1 MRRKDREM
9 PRDFA
14 EGILD
19 GCEWAVLSM
28 VTPEGKPYCVPL
40 TIVRE
45 GAWVYF
51 HAAMQGKKLDCL
63 RENPAVCMAC
73 VGYTHR
79 MPDKFTTEFESAIL
93 EGKAQEVA
101 DEKEK
106 IHALRLLC
114 QRHTPANMGEF
125 DAAIARSLQATA
137 VWKIHIDV
145 LTGKRKRY
153 GPDGRQMK
161 RDAAV

>member
-1 MRRKDREM
+1 MGVF
-9 PRDFA
+9 PRGHA
-14 EGILD
+14 GKEAGLP
-19 GCEWAVLSM
+19 A
-28 VTPEGKPYCVPL
+28 GKPGGL
-40 TIVRE
+40 
-45 GAWVYF
+45 
-51 HAAMQGKKLDCL
+51 H
-63 RENPAVCMAC
+63 
-73 VGYTHR
+73 GYTHR

-93 EGKAQEVA
+93 EGRAEEVA